1 ERTNERLA
9 QARER
14 VAESTLAPEVEAELA
29 ERFAA
34 IAPTLVL
41 PNIDQVTKDASATLD
56 AELMDLTRRTSR
68 AEADT
73 RTAMRA
79 IPPRSTVVA
88 ELSDHTRPPAR
99 AEEDIRPAMREFS
112 RRWPAQA
119 GDTTATLEAADDYL
133 AILRRIEEEK
143 LPEVEDRF
151 FEFFTGNT
159 LGDVQA
165 LATAIAREPAEI
177 RKRLTRINALLA
189 QVEFHAGRYLQL
201 SMRPVHLA
209 ALDEFKRALE
219 DAVADT
225 ALNDIS
231 RDRELAEERFLSLRH
246 LMDLI
251 GAART
256 KDDQVSRAILDVR
269 RHVHFHAEEVDVEGT
284 VVHAHE

>member
-1 ERTNERLA
+1 MTGVQTCALPIYIDAASVARRIANLREMVRAAEDGSAALAELARQIEDVERSIAETDEELLEVVRSAGKLGEQAERTNERLA

-68 AEADT
+68 AE
-73 RTAMRA
+73 
-79 IPPRSTVVA
+79 
-88 ELSDHTRPPAR
+88 
-99 AEEDIRPAMREFS
+99 EDIRTAMREFS

-165 LATAIAREPAEI
+165 LATAIAREPD
-177 RKRLTRINALLA
+177 RK
-189 QVEFHAGRYLQL
+189 
-201 SMRPVHLA
+201 S
-209 ALDEFKRALE
+209 
-219 DAVADT
+219 
-225 ALNDIS
+225 
-231 RDRELAEERFLSLRH
+231 
-246 LMDLI
+246 
-251 GAART
+251 
-256 KDDQVSRAILDVR
+256 
-269 RHVHFHAEEVDVEGT
+269 
-284 VVHAHE
+284 VV